1 MRFSFALLAA
11 VAIHAALLVL
21 LALCFYKSVET
32 GDLEN
37 LDTSTVELVLS
48 EEETEIP
55 KEVFDEFPQVAQLPD
70 EPIERGE
77 FPRIDVSDVEII
89 PVAPDM
95 ETLVVPSADLPSPP
109 KLDMP
114 APSADIKS
122 SGSVAAAEVL
132 PSKVEKSAP
141 PPEVATDAEEK
152 DVVSLKFKAR
162 LPDSPV
168 RLPDGVD
175 LSSLGEKY
183 YPPVARRHGK
193 QGVVRLRLKIN
204 PLGFLDEVRVV
215 EEHKSEI
222 FNDAA
227 IKVVKDI
234 KKFIPAIVEGEAVFS
249 WTELNIE
256 FKLKN

>member
-11 VAIHAALLVL
+11 VAIHAALLVP
-21 LALCFYKSVET
+21 LAIYFCKSAET
-32 GDLEN
+32 GDLEE
-37 LDTSTVELVLS
+37 LDVSAVELVLS
-48 EEETEIP
+48 ENALEFP
-55 KEVFDEFPQVAQLPD
+55 KEVFDELPQVAQLPE
-70 EPIERGE
+70 EPIVRGE
-77 FPRIDVSDVEII
+77 FPRIDIPVVEI
-89 PVAPDM
+89 VASAPDM
-95 ETLVVPSADLPSPP
+95 ETVAAPHADLPSPP

-114 APSADIKS
+114 VPMADVKS
-122 SGSVAAAEVL
+122 SRQVAATEPS
-132 PSKVEKSAP
+132 PSKVEKKTP
-141 PPEVATDAEEK
+141 PSEVAAGAEKK

-193 QGVVRLRLKIN
+193 QGVVRLRLKID

>member
-1 MRFSFALLAA
+1 MRFSFALLSAA
-11 VAIHAALLVL
+11 LIHACLLVL

-37 LDTSTVELVLS
+37 LDASTVELVLS
-48 EEETEIP
+48 KKETEAP
-55 KEVFDEFPQVAQLPD
+55 KEVFDELPQVAQLPD

-77 FPRIDVSDVEII
+77 FPRIDVSDVEID

-141 PPEVATDAEEK
+141 PPEVAADAEEK
-152 DVVSLKFKAR
+152 DVASLKFKAR
-162 LPDSPV
+162 LPDSMA
-168 RLPDGVD
+168 RLPDGVNIA
-175 LSSLGEKY
+175 EKY
-183 YPPVARRHGK
+183 YPKFARLHGK
-193 QGVVRLRLKIN
+193 EGVVRLKLKIN
-204 PLGFLDEVRVV
+204 ALGILEDVILKEPSGVGLLDEAAVKAV
-215 EEHKSEI
+215 KS
-222 FNDAA
+222 
-227 IKVVKDI
+227 V
-234 KKFIPAIVEGEAVFS
+234 KKFIPAVLEGEAVSS
-249 WTELNIE
+249 WTELSIE
-256 FKLKN
+256 FRLKR